1 MSDPTHPLPA
11 IVLDSNVV
19 LDWLVFGDPAVQAVA
34 AAITRKQ
41 LRWIATDAM
50 ADELEHVLTSS
61 KIKARLYD
69 TTRIL
74 DQWRACVQTVVAPAA
89 ALPGTPRCTDPDDQ
103 KFIDLALAAGASA
116 LLSRDR
122 AVLKLARAARHF
134 GVHILTPA
142 AWPPP
147 SMPGAVSYTHL
158 TLPTIYSV

>member
-1 MSDPTHPLPA
+1 MSDPTHPAPA

-50 ADELEHVLTSS
+50 ANEIEHVLTSS
-61 KIKARLYD
+61 KIKSRQYD
-69 TTRIL
+69 TAHIL
-74 DQWRACVQTVVAPAA
+74 DRWRACVMTVAAPAA
-89 ALPGTPRCTDPDDQ
+89 APPGTPRCTDPDDQ
-103 KFIDLALAAGASA
+103 KFIDLALAAGAAA

-122 AVLKLARAARHF
+122 AVLKLAGAARRF

-147 SMPGAVSYTHL
+147 SVPGELAQ
-158 TLPTIYSV
+158 